1 LSLLQSFSVP
11 LRRFDSIGVTLRRD
25 IRSNEIFR
33 ILACAVLGAVV
44 GASVDG
50 VRQIIEALHRYNF
63 ALGPDGLL
71 SASLHLNQTRVL
83 LVPAIGGL
91 ILGGLALLGRRY
103 SNREIVDP
111 VEANALH
118 GGRMSLIDS
127 IRLSMA
133 ALFSNAAGASVGM
146 EAGYSQLGAGF
157 FSAIGQYLRLRREDE
172 RIFVTAGAA
181 AAIAA
186 AFNAPLAGAFYGF
199 ELILGQYTVRA
210 LTPVAVAAVTAT
222 LTENALS
229 TPAEIFHVT
238 GPLPITNESYL
249 LFALLGILAAGV
261 GIVAMLAVTWSEKGL
276 GALPI
281 PDWLRPAVGGV
292 LLSLIALYFP
302 QVLGSG
308 HGAIQ
313 YHFDVQLAFLPLAA
327 LVIAKIIASAI
338 SIGAG
343 FRGGLFSSSLL
354 LGCVFGAAFARGVA
368 YFDPALAD
376 QEFALMLVGM
386 GSVAAAIIGAP
397 FTMVFLV
404 LESTGDL
411 PLTMGVVLGVV
422 TASTIVRLSF
432 GYSFA
437 TWRFHQRGLGIRGAH
452 DVGWIADVTVG
463 RLMRADT
470 KIVNA
475 ETMIAALREKFPL
488 GSAKRLFVMSPDGNY
503 LGSFDLAKA
512 YETARDGTATTTP
525 ISTLI
530 EKQGLY
536 LYAHQNVRTAL
547 ARFEETETE
556 VLPVMVVGS
565 AQKIVGYLTEGYAL
579 KRYTQ
584 ELERQRSAELGEQ
597 NLFSIGPK
605 PSARK

>member
-1 LSLLQSFSVP
+1 VISSPSSP
-11 LRRFDSIGVTLRRD
+11 LRRFDSFGMTLRRD
-25 IRSNEIFR
+25 IRSSEIFR
-33 ILACAVLGAVV
+33 ILACAVLGAIV

-50 VRQIIEALHRYNF
+50 VRQLIEFLHRFNF
-63 ALGPDGLL
+63 ALGNEELL
-71 SASLHLNQTRVL
+71 SAGLHLDRMRVMV
-83 LVPAIGGL
+83 VPALGGL
-91 ILGGLALLGRRY
+91 VLGGLALLGRRY

-127 IRLSMA
+127 LRLSFA

-157 FSAIGQYLRLRREDE
+157 FSAVGQIFRLRREDE

-199 ELILGQYTVRA
+199 ELILGQYTIRA

-229 TPAEIFHVT
+229 TPAEIFHVA
-238 GPLPITNESYL
+238 GPLPITTESYL
-249 LFALLGILAAGV
+249 LFALLGILAAGI
-261 GIVAMLAVTWSEKGL
+261 GILAMLAVTWSEKGL

-281 PDWLRPAVGGV
+281 PEWLRPALGGL

-313 YHFDVQLAFLPLAA
+313 FHFDVRLAFLPLAA
-327 LVIAKIIASAI
+327 LLLAKIAASAI

-354 LGCVFGAAFARGVA
+354 LGCVFGAAFAKALA
-368 YFDPALAD
+368 YFDPALAN

-386 GSVAAAIIGAP
+386 GSVASAIIGAP

-452 DVGWIADVTVG
+452 DIGWIADLTVG
-463 RLMRADT
+463 RMMRSDARVVGAAMT
-470 KIVNA
+470 
-475 ETMIAALREKFPL
+475 IAALREAFPL
-488 GSAKRLFVMSPDGNY
+488 GSTKRLFVTGTDGGY
-503 LGSFDLAKA
+503 AGSFDLSKA
-512 YETARDGTATTTP
+512 YDVARDDTALVTP
-525 ISTLI
+525 VSTLA
-530 EKQGLY
+530 EKPGLC
-536 LYAHQNVRTAL
+536 LHTHQNVRTAL

-556 VLPVMVVGS
+556 VLPVMAFGRD
-565 AQKIVGYLTEGYAL
+565 QKIVGYLTEGYAL

-584 ELERQRSAELGEQ
+584 EMERQRSAELGEQ

-605 PSARK
+605 PSA

>member
-1 LSLLQSFSVP
+1 VSVISSLSSP
-11 LRRFDSIGVTLRRD
+11 LRRFDSLGVVFRRD
-25 IRSNEIFR
+25 IRSSEIFR
-33 ILACAVLGAVV
+33 IVVCAVLGAIV

-50 VRQIIEALHRYNF
+50 ARQLIESLHQFNF
-63 ALGPDGLL
+63 ALGSHDLL
-71 SASLHLNQTRVL
+71 STGLHLDQMRVL
-83 LVPAIGGL
+83 VVPMLGGL

-118 GGRMSLIDS
+118 GGRMSLVDS
-127 IRLSMA
+127 LRLSFA

-157 FSAIGQYLRLRREDE
+157 FSAVGQIFRLRREDE

-199 ELILGQYTVRA
+199 ELILGQYTIRA

-229 TPAEIFHVT
+229 TPAEIFHVA

-249 LFALLGILAAGV
+249 LFALLGILAAGI
-261 GIVAMLAVTWSEKGL
+261 GILAMLAVTWSEKGL

-281 PDWLRPAVGGV
+281 PDWLRPAAGGM

-313 YHFDVQLAFLPLAA
+313 YHFDVRLAFLPLAA
-327 LVIAKIIASAI
+327 LVLAKIAASAI

-354 LGCVFGAAFARGVA
+354 LGCVFGAAFARALA
-368 YFDPALAD
+368 YFDPAVAS
-376 QEFALMLVGM
+376 QESALMLVGM
-386 GSVAAAIIGAP
+386 GSVASAIIGAP

-422 TASTIVRLSF
+422 TASTIVRLLF

-452 DVGWIADVTVG
+452 DIGWIADLTVG
-463 RLMRADT
+463 RMMRSDAR
-470 KIVNA
+470 VVGA
-475 ETMIAALREKFPL
+475 ETTIAALREAFPL
-488 GSAKRLFVMSPDGNY
+488 GSTKRVFMTNPDGSY
-503 LGSFDLAKA
+503 AGTFDLAKA
-512 YETARDGTATTTP
+512 YEVARDDTALVTQ
-525 ISTLI
+525 ISSLA
-530 EKQGLY
+530 EKQGLF

-556 VLPVMVVGS
+556 VLPVMALGS
-565 AQKIVGYLTEGYAL
+565 SPKIVGYLTEGYAL

-584 ELERQRSAELGEQ
+584 EMERQRSAELGEQ

-605 PSARK
+605 PSA